1 MDTMLENL
9 DVTNVEDRCALLP
22 KKLFKVIIDV
32 NHKFL
37 EIWIVKMPWEKPN
50 FNEDGFIYVI

>member
-1 MDTMLENL
+1 MLENL